1 MAHSSKE
8 TLSIGWCDN
17 GLTDGKFTEGLLY
30 TTMQAPAHGF
40 MVNNALRVQGN
51 QIGRQRQALFDKW
64 ADDIKTDWL
73 LWVDSDIVLTIDVL
87 KKLWDT
93 ADKVARPVVCGV
105 YFISKENE
113 QSVMQPMPAIFN
125 EYEQDEHLIQ
135 YIHPLPDDQI
145 IPVDNA
151 GLGLTLMHKSTIPK
165 LRAVSPDY
173 SLFAEKEGLG
183 SKFVSEDIV
192 FFRNMK
198 KAGIQVYANTG
209 ARVKH
214 MKRFALDE
222 RYYKMYWSFAA
233 MDAQRRADESA
244 EKQ

>member
-17 GLTDGKFTEGLLY
+17 GLTDGKFTEGLIY
-30 TTMQAPAHGF
+30 TTMQAPAFGM
-40 MVNNALRVQGN
+40 MVNNAVRVQGN

-64 ADDIKTDWL
+64 ADEIKTDWL

-113 QSVMQPMPAIFN
+113 QSVMQPMPALFN
-125 EYEQDEHLIQ
+125 EYEDNENLVQ
-135 YIHPLPDDQI
+135 YIHPLPDNQI

-151 GLGLTLMHKSTIPK
+151 GLGLTLMHKSCVPK
-165 LRAVSPDY
+165 LREVSPDY
-173 SLFAEKEGLG
+173 SLFAEKEGLKD
-183 SKFVSEDIV
+183 KFISEDIV
-192 FFRNMK
+192 FFRNLK
-198 KAGIQVYANTG
+198 KAGIQVHANTG

-222 RYYKMYWSFAA
+222 RYYKMYWSFASL
-233 MDAQRRADESA
+233 DAQRRANEST
-244 EKQ
+244 EK